1 MVDYEVGLLINNSKE
16 FDKVGGFFTVNAFRK
31 CGALSLTIKNKS
43 VNADR
48 INEAIS
54 IINKNTS
61 VFSNFRG
68 NNLLVAATTISLE
81 EDMKSALEEIN
92 SIYEKLK
99 KEFFTSE
106 YLILTAIVIFNSR
119 DRINIDKAVSN
130 TRIVYKH
137 MAKEHRFLTGS
148 EDTTAAAMIAV
159 TSSNIEGTMKEV
171 ELYYEGLSDK
181 GFWKGNNLQ
190 ALSHILPLFSG
201 DINSKIEKI
210 NLLNKALKANNVPIK
225 SYSLPLLGV
234 AAIVAE
240 EPNAF
245 AKLVSEVND
254 KIKKEKGFGNFSLG
268 YEIRNMMAV
277 GVVAASYIDR
287 LSDNEKERLID
298 TTNNVALT
306 IQIAIELAVAGAVAA
321 AAAASASASN

>member
-16 FDKVGGFFTVNAFRK
+16 FDKAGGFFTVNAFRK
-31 CGALSLTIKNKS
+31 CAALSLTIKNKH
-43 VNADR
+43 VNADK

-54 IINKNTS
+54 VIKKNTS

-68 NNLLVAATTISLE
+68 NNLLVAATIISLE
-81 EDMKSALEEIN
+81 EDMERALEEIN
-92 SIYEKLK
+92 SIYGKLK
-99 KEFFTSE
+99 KEFFSSE
-106 YLILTAIVIFNSR
+106 YLILAAIVIFNSR
-119 DRINIDKAVSN
+119 DRINIDKAVRD

-201 DINSKIEKI
+201 DIGSKIEKV
-210 NLLNKALKANNVPIK
+210 NLLSKALKANNVPIK

-254 KIKKEKGFGNFSLG
+254 KIKKEKGFGTFSLG
-268 YEIRNMMAV
+268 YDIRNMIAI
-277 GVVAASYIDR
+277 GLVAASYIDR
-287 LSDNEKERLID
+287 LDDYEKEKLID
-298 TTNNVALT
+298 TTNNIALT
-306 IQIAIELAVAGAVAA
+306 IQIAIELAVAGAAA
-321 AAAASASASN
+321 AAVASASASS